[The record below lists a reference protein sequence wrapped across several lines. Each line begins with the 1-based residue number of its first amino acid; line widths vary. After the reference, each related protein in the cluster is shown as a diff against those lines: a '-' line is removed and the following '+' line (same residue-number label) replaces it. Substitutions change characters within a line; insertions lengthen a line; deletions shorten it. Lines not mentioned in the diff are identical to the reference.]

1 MLWITALG
9 GIILI
14 IAALSRQIG
23 FCPPYSYSIC
33 AAASDRFAE
42 ALLPVVPLFIFSLIT
57 YWPRNEIYESWFRFA
72 RWWIPL
78 SMLAILIAPEYSSD
92 WMYSIEKGTVA
103 FATSALFA
111 LVSLIII
118 IARWASL
125 REK

>member
-1 MLWITALG
+1 
-9 GIILI
+9 
-14 IAALSRQIG
+14 
-23 FCPPYSYSIC
+23 
-33 AAASDRFAE
+33 
-42 ALLPVVPLFIFSLIT
+42 
-57 YWPRNEIYESWFRFA
+57 
-72 RWWIPL
+72 
-78 SMLAILIAPEYSSD
+78 MLAILIAPEYSSD